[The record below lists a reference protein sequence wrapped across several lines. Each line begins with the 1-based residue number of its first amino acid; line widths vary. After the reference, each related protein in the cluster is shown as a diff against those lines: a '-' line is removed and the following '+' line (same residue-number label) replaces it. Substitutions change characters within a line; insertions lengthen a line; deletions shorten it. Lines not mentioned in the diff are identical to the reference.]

1 MASNGAP
8 ADDDR
13 QRKINF
19 AESHPQSHASPMRT
33 APLEALKA
41 NSAELRGQVTKSMG
55 SQMGTRVMTRLEKLQ
70 EQVRLES

>member
-8 ADDDR
+8 VDDDR

-19 AESHPQSHASPMRT
+19 AESHASRSPMRT

-70 EQVRLES
+70 EQVWLES